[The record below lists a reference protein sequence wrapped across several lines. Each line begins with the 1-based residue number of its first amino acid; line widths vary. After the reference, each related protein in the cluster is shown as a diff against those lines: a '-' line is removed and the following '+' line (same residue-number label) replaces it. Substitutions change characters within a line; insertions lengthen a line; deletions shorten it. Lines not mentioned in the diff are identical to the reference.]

1 MSKRSITLT
10 MKSDH
15 EYESVNATGN
25 VVGIDMYTDDRKDYQ
40 SPMELLLSALAGC
53 SAIDTVLM
61 MKKKRREIADFRIEA
76 TGERHDGIP
85 AFYTSI
91 HMKFALVS
99 PDATP
104 EEFEKVV
111 KLAVE
116 KYCSVASSL
125 KPQITFSTA
134 LLREI

>member
-1 MSKRSITLT
+1 

-25 VVGIDMYTDDRKDYQ
+25 VVGIDMYSGDEKNHQ
-40 SPMELLLSALAGC
+40 APMELLLSALAGC
-53 SAIDTVLM
+53 SAIDAVLM
-61 MKKKRREIADFRIEA
+61 MKKKRRNVVDFKIEA
-76 TGERHDGIP
+76 TGDRHEGIP
-85 AFYTSI
+85 AHYTTI
-91 HMKFALVS
+91 HLKFTLVS

-125 KPQITFSTA
+125 KPEITFSTD
-134 LLREI
+134 LRSEL

>member
-1 MSKRSITLT
+1 

-25 VVGIDMYTDDRKDYQ
+25 VVGIDMYTGDQKKHQ
-40 SPMELLLSALAGC
+40 APMELLLSALAGC

-61 MKKKRREIADFRIEA
+61 MKKKRRNIVDFRIQI

-85 AFYTSI
+85 SYYTSI
-91 HMKFALVS
+91 HMQFSLIS

-104 EEFEKVV
+104 EEFEKVA

-125 KPQITFSTA
+125 KPEITFSTE
-134 LLREI
+134 LRKEL

>member
-1 MSKRSITLT
+1 

-25 VVGIDMYTDDRKDYQ
+25 AVGIDMYTDDKKNHQ

-61 MKKKRREIADFRIEA
+61 MKKKRRSVAEFRIEA
-76 TGERHDGIP
+76 EGERHDGIP

-91 HMKFALVS
+91 HMKFTLVS

-125 KPQITFSTA
+125 KPQINFSTV
-134 LLREI
+134 LLREL